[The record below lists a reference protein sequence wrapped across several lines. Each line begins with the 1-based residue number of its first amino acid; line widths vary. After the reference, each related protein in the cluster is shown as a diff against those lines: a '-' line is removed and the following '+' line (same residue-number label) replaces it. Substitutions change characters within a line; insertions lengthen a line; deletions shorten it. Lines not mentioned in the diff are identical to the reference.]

1 MPRKSSMK
9 RGAFQYQNAARV
21 GGRSPGRRTPC
32 RELSVT
38 VASSRGEHT
47 SHTNGPNAN
56 IDHAGELC
64 PLDRHGNNKTL
75 SSVTLTRLHY
85 PPCAYCSPRR
95 PADAP
100 RPRWPRSGSN
110 GSATG
115 RRRPCGAVGS
125 PGRSGTTR
133 RATPLLFSL
142 CRPCDCRRKRR
153 AAGRPCRRWRSR
165 AGEVGERPRSR
176 RPGDAING
184 QLEKSR
190 SVGKAPAETSTKE
203 HARSN
208 YAIALHTSQ
217 AVAERSLAP

>member
-1 MPRKSSMK
+1 MSVSKNARGSAPQQLEGDSGAMPRKSSMK

-100 RPRWPRSGSN
+100 RAHPPRCGN
-110 GSATG
+110 KNSANSP
-115 RRRPCGAVGS
+115 RRPDDAVGFR
-125 PGRSGTTR
+125 GRWGTTR
-133 RATPLLFSL
+133 RATLHRSWL
-142 CRPCDCRRKRR
+142 CRPCDQPSQKSGRRCPQRALRVGCSDTAKRILTPFPER
-153 AAGRPCRRWRSR
+153 VSEPCRT
-165 AGEVGERPRSR
+165 
-176 RPGDAING
+176 
-184 QLEKSR
+184 L
-190 SVGKAPAETSTKE
+190 
-203 HARSN
+203 
-208 YAIALHTSQ
+208 
-217 AVAERSLAP
+217 